1 MHEIQLKTLNV
12 CSFQTRYVCIR
23 KHNFLFCTLQLYSS
37 CFKVVLLHLFTNI
50 FVLGGSRKRAM
61 WYAVWAVSTA
71 GKWRSHRKVRV
82 LNEYWRR
89 LAAIP
94 WIWCTTQHSTH
105 HAKWMHFAGIRADDG
120 VLALPNFLT
129 FKADFREANDQIVHY
144 LLQNQWKNFH
154 FWRFANESVFRNG
167 FFRTVL
173 CIDAL
178 IPVLCNLLGACHSL
192 VSAHLRIWSINQN
205 KFTPCNFLIFR
216 QNQIP

>member
-50 FVLGGSRKRAM
+50 FVLGGSKKRAM

-154 FWRFANESVFRNG
+154 FWRFGVLQMNLYSVMD
-167 FFRTVL
+167 FFVPCFALMLLFLFCAICWARAIVL
-173 CIDAL
+173 FLL
-178 IPVLCNLLGACHSL
+178 IWEFGL
-192 VSAHLRIWSINQN
+192 
-205 KFTPCNFLIFR
+205 
-216 QNQIP
+216 